1 MLVSKL
7 EQSKERYMKVFLG
20 ADHAGFDLKQKV
32 MAHLVKAGYD
42 VEDEGD
48 RQLDPA
54 DDYPQFAYTV
64 TTKVLGDE
72 NNNVRGI
79 LLCGSGQGMCIAAN
93 RVRGIRAALCWS
105 EDIARETRNDNDSNV
120 LCIPARVLSEEDALR
135 IVDIWL
141 ETPFSGAARH
151 ARRIH
156 EIEEL
161 YG

>member
-1 MLVSKL
+1 MNV
-7 EQSKERYMKVFLG
+7 YVG
-20 ADHAGFDLKQKV
+20 ADHAGFYLKQKV
-32 MAHLVKAGYD
+32 MAHLSKTGYD

-54 DDYPQFAYTV
+54 DDYPQFAYMV

-72 NNNVRGI
+72 SNEARGI

-93 RVRGIRAALCWS
+93 RVRGIRASLCWN
-105 EDIARETRNDNDSNV
+105 EAIARETRNDNDSNV
-120 LCIPARVLSEEDALR
+120 LCLPVRSLTDEEALK
-135 IVDIWL
+135 IIDTWL
-141 ETPFSGAARH
+141 ETSFSDAPRH

>member
-1 MLVSKL
+1 M
-7 EQSKERYMKVFLG
+7 QVFVG
-20 ADHAGFDLKQKV
+20 ADHAGFQLKAAV
-32 MAHLVKAGYD
+32 MAHLSKRGIE

-54 DDYPQFAYTV
+54 DDYPQFAYAV
-64 TTKVLGDE
+64 ATKVLGSED
-72 NNNVRGI
+72 NDPRGI

-120 LCIPARVLSEEDALR
+120 LCVPARVLSEEEALR
-135 IVDIWL
+135 IIGVWL
-141 ETPFSGAARH
+141 DTPFSGATRH
-151 ARRIH
+151 VRRIK
-156 EIEEL
+156 EVEEL

>member
-1 MLVSKL
+1 M
-7 EQSKERYMKVFLG
+7 QVFVG
-20 ADHAGFDLKQKV
+20 ADHAGFQLKSAV
-32 MAHLVKAGYD
+32 MAHLSKRTIR

-48 RQLDPA
+48 RELDPA

-64 TTKVLGDE
+64 TTKVLGSEDSDP
-72 NNNVRGI
+72 RGI

-120 LCIPARVLSEEDALR
+120 LCIPARSLTEQEALA
-135 IVDIWL
+135 IIDVWL
-141 ETPFSGAARH
+141 DTPFSGATRH
-151 ARRIH
+151 QRRIN
-156 EIEEL
+156 EIEEI